1 MVVFFFYLVF
11 VYFERVVVDKFTE
24 VFDII
29 RISFYS
35 FYRYRRWIV
44 IEKFKF
50 MEKFYINNK
59 GLEKIDIRKLK
70 LNFINNIDIYK

>member
-1 MVVFFFYLVF
+1 
-11 VYFERVVVDKFTE
+11 
-24 VFDII
+24 
-29 RISFYS
+29 
-35 FYRYRRWIV
+35 
-44 IEKFKF
+44 